1 MVAVSVLVMENVHV
15 AKKQMVGVN
24 VDSVEGLVHTLA
36 TAVGLSAP
44 PGPLCAVQVREGKES
59 AAPVAELAE
68 LGAKVK
74 VVLKL
79 TSELGAPVPPAS
91 SWAPSH
97 APSDED
103 EDEDLEGEEDDAF
116 EVSLEFGQG
125 ALAEGLEEQ
134 KIMINKGETVGEV
147 KRRMSVSMGV
157 SEEEMAMLM
166 GLSGA
171 DDNMTIEE
179 SGILKKGAKIRLP
192 RHSGNVAVQFRGK
205 GKFVP
210 VHLDLREGRLVFS
223 DAKTGTDLRDAKVW
237 GCAVSAP
244 KKARKGHKYI
254 LRLDLRAGRVD
265 SRDDSKYVLS
275 TTTGSDLNRWQT
287 DLVAYSVLN
296 EEAAMREDD
305 EHDDGSASAKVPE
318 GVPPQPQQAQK
329 FSEGALIRVVGLVN
343 TPQHNGK
350 SGRITAFD
358 SGQGR
363 YLVLVRCIP
372 HLPPVACL
380 SLPPAQID
388 EGPGREA
395 TRLALLERNLRDGP
409 SAQQTAT
416 PPASEVHELRAE
428 MQELRKCEPAATLVG
443 VQTC

>member
-44 PGPLCAVQVREGKES
+44 PGPLCVVQVTQGKES

-79 TSELGAPVPPAS
+79 TSELPTPIPAAS
-91 SWAPSH
+91 YWAPSH
-97 APSDED
+97 APSDD
-103 EDEDLEGEEDDAF
+103 EEEDLEGEEDDAF

-125 ALAEGLEEQ
+125 ALDEGLEEQ
-134 KIMINKGETVGEV
+134 KIVINKGETVGEV

-179 SGILKKGAKIRLP
+179 SGILKKGSKIRLP

-372 HLPPVACL
+372 RLPAHCMPL
-380 SLPPAQID
+380 
-388 EGPGREA
+388 
-395 TRLALLERNLRDGP
+395 
-409 SAQQTAT
+409 TA
-416 PPASEVHELRAE
+416 AGAD
-428 MQELRKCEPAATLVG
+428 
-443 VQTC
+443 

>member
-1 MVAVSVLVMENVHV
+1 MAYSVLNEAAATQEDDEHDDSDLTV
-15 AKKQMVGVN
+15 AGGSIQDKIDQALDPSCTSEAAIASLLAEVDAARFSHPSVN
-24 VDSVEGLVHTLA
+24 ALREKYARLQQPA
-36 TAVGLSAP
+36 AP
-44 PGPLCAVQVREGKES
+44 PRRS
-59 AAPVAELAE
+59 AAP
-68 LGAKVK
+68 
-74 VVLKL
+74 
-79 TSELGAPVPPAS
+79 PAQ
-91 SWAPSH
+91 ASH
-97 APSDED
+97 TLSDED
-103 EDEDLEGEEDDAF
+103 EEEDLEGEEDDAF
-116 EVSLEFGQG
+116 EVSLDFGQ
-125 ALAEGLEEQ
+125 AKDEQ
-134 KIMINKGETVGEV
+134 KFTVKKGETVGEV

-205 GKFVP
+205 GKFEQ

-223 DAKTGTDLRDAKVW
+223 DEKTGTDLRDAKVW

-372 HLPPVACL
+372 RLPAHCVPL
-380 SLPPAQID
+380 
-388 EGPGREA
+388 
-395 TRLALLERNLRDGP
+395 
-409 SAQQTAT
+409 TA
-416 PPASEVHELRAE
+416 AGAD
-428 MQELRKCEPAATLVG
+428 
-443 VQTC
+443 